1 MSASLKPSE
10 ARAIRKHYEPKFLKS
25 LFNLQCPKIDHSIA
39 RKMGER
45 KERQEVAK
53 VEQKEKSLI
62 SIQYKVLDV
71 ARPLLFMTE
80 SLVADPTRRTLWTPA
95 TTLCV
100 SWDTPLPAL
109 LPVDARISWSSPTQN
124 FDLFC
129 KRQIAS
135 TQTSPT
141 SFSVVLFKKKV
152 YWGSLSENRISRADR
167 WLGFSRLIPPRR
179 KSLVHY

>member
-1 MSASLKPSE
+1 
-10 ARAIRKHYEPKFLKS
+10 
-25 LFNLQCPKIDHSIA
+25 
-39 RKMGER
+39 MGER

-100 SWDTPLPAL
+100 SWDTPFPAL
-109 LPVDARISWSSPTQN
+109 LPVDARIS
-124 FDLFC
+124 
-129 KRQIAS
+129 
-135 TQTSPT
+135 
-141 SFSVVLFKKKV
+141 
-152 YWGSLSENRISRADR
+152 
-167 WLGFSRLIPPRR
+167 
-179 KSLVHY
+179 